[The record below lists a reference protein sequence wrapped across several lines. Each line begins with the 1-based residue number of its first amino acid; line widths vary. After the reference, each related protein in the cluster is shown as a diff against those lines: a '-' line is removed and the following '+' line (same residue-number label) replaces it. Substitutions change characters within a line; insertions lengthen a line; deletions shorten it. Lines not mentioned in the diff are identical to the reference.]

1 VPEHVLQVIFGVA
14 DVNKTEHPAA
24 HQISPQL
31 STVPGDT
38 EMGIAPRIPCYHSG
52 KTMRWLITNRNQD
65 NDDGFGADF
74 ASLTYWTLDPTA
86 GKPNIQSRSAWK
98 ERTSDEFRAALVAVV
113 QGFPDPVTTPTE
125 SQKHITLFI
134 HGYNN
139 RWSDAVTRYDN
150 IATGLF
156 DGARSLGE
164 LIFFDWPSKGALLA
178 YLPDRAEA
186 RKTGDDLTAVL
197 SELYEWMSVQQRAAA
212 ASTNNACRAKTSI
225 IAHSMGNYALEYA
238 MNAVWTRKNR
248 PLLVSLML
256 EVIMV
261 AADVDNDLFRN
272 GEDVSHGDGEGL
284 ANLSYRI
291 TALYTGRDNVL
302 GASAG
307 LKHFGKRRLGRAGLD
322 RTYPVPDNVW
332 DIDCTTLL
340 DPSVNGINIHGEYF
354 EPKETRVYDLLRGIL
369 EGNDRSILI
378 NSGLVPLS
386 IPRVQI
392 PNSASGAAS

>member
-1 VPEHVLQVIFGVA
+1 
-14 DVNKTEHPAA
+14 
-24 HQISPQL
+24 
-31 STVPGDT
+31 
-38 EMGIAPRIPCYHSG
+38 
-52 KTMRWLITNRNQD
+52 MRWLITNRNQD
-65 NDDGFGADF
+65 NADGFGTDF
-74 ASLTYWTLDPTA
+74 APLTFWTLDPAA
-86 GKPNIQSRSAWK
+86 GQPNILLRSAWT
-98 ERTSDEFRAALVAVV
+98 ERTSDQFRAALVAVA

-139 RWSDAVTRYDN
+139 NWSGAVSRYDN
-150 IATGLF
+150 IATKLF
-156 DGARSLGE
+156 DGPNSLGE
-164 LIFFDWPSKGALLA
+164 LISFDWPSKGSLLG

-197 SELYEWMSVQQRAAA
+197 SDLYDWMSVQQRAAA
-212 ASTNNACRAKTSI
+212 ANPDNACRSKTSI

-322 RTYPVPDNVW
+322 RTCPVSDNVW

-340 DPSVNGINIHGEYF
+340 NPKVNGINIHGEYF
-354 EPKETRVYDLLRGIL
+354 DPSETGVYDLLRGIL
-369 EGNDRSILI
+369 EGHDRSILI
-378 NSGLVPLS
+378 NSGKVPLS
-386 IPRVQI
+386 IPRAQL
-392 PNSASGAAS
+392 PNSASGAAA